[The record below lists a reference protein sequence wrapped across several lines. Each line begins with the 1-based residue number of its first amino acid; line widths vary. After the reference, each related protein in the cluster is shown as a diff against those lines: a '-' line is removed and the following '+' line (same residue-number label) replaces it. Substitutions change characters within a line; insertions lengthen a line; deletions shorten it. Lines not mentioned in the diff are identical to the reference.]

1 MLGIVKFSTLGP
13 NISVVQS
20 ESSDGL
26 IDGAIW
32 GIGAMWQIGVCPV
45 TSVANFIF
53 GYTAWV
59 YILTKI

>member
-1 MLGIVKFSTLGP
+1 MLGYLRTVL
-13 NISVVQS
+13 VVQS

-32 GIGAMWQIGVCPV
+32 VMVKCDKFGVCPV
-45 TSVANFIF
+45 TSVANLVF

-59 YILTKI
+59 YILLRIKV

>member
-1 MLGIVKFSTLGP
+1 ML
-13 NISVVQS
+13 ISVVQS

-32 GIGAMWQIGVCPV
+32 VIGKMWQIGVCPV
-45 TSVANFIF
+45 TSVANLFS

-59 YILTKI
+59 YILLRIKV